1 MKQYTIDQFYKSTR
15 IIGGAFNTDE
25 TKLLVSTDKTGIFNV
40 FEINLADSSTKQI
53 THSTVESF
61 FAMDY
66 VPGTGKILY
75 DADKGGN
82 EIDHIYLLNEDG
94 TTRDLTPGDKAK
106 SGFMGWSKNKK
117 FMYYGSNKRD
127 PQFFDVYKM
136 SITDWKPVMLYKN
149 EKGLD
154 FAGISDDEN
163 YMALQKAITTSE
175 NKLYLLNRTT
185 GKMTEVSDST
195 MPGNYNSADF
205 SMDEKHFYYI
215 TDAGKEFQYLV
226 DYEIATGS
234 RKTIFETNWDVMYSY
249 TSENEKYRVIAINED
264 GKNSII
270 VKNNA
275 TGENVDFPKIPDGDV
290 LAVNISDKEKLM
302 RLTIGTSK
310 SPANL
315 YVYDFDTKNPEK
327 THRIPESRN

>member
-1 MKQYTIDQFYKSTR
+1 
-15 IIGGAFNTDE
+15 
-25 TKLLVSTDKTGIFNV
+25 
-40 FEINLADSSTKQI
+40 
-53 THSTVESF
+53 
-61 FAMDY
+61 
-66 VPGTGKILY
+66 
-75 DADKGGN
+75 
-82 EIDHIYLLNEDG
+82 
-94 TTRDLTPGDKAK
+94 
-106 SGFMGWSKNKK
+106 
-117 FMYYGSNKRD
+117 
-127 PQFFDVYKM
+127 
-136 SITDWKPVMLYKN
+136 
-149 EKGLD
+149 
-154 FAGISDDEN
+154 
-163 YMALQKAITTSE
+163 
-175 NKLYLLNRTT
+175 
-185 GKMTEVSDST
+185 
-195 MPGNYNSADF
+195 MPGNYNSSDF
-205 SMDEKHFYYI
+205 SMDGKHFYYI

-315 YVYDFDTKNPEK
+315 YVYDFDTKNLK
-327 THRIPESRN
+327 KLTESRNPEIDSADLVTAEVVRFKSFDGMEIPAIYYKPLTATSKNKVPAIDGGPWRTWRTIKAGLFLLYPVSCESWICRTFGE